1 MIRTRHFKMAAR
13 YILYRPRKLHPF
25 EVQAN
30 LLNTCNQRCLYC
42 RCPEVKTELM
52 TTDQWLSTIRGLKW
66 WGTLRIK
73 FQGGEPTLRP
83 DFRELCAEAR
93 RMGIIT
99 AAVSHGRS
107 ISDEPDLL
115 DHLDELVVSLDSP
128 HPETNDLLRGK
139 GAHRGAVRA
148 INLALERGIRTYVN
162 MILTRENIE
171 DLEDML
177 AYCTERDIK
186 MHAQPVMFD
195 QKSVYGRYFDN
206 TVQRL
211 ALTDEQI
218 RAAHIQMAEWK
229 RQGRK
234 LIFSASAYQ
243 KAVDWPDY
251 GQSTVQKPGPSPCM
265 AGKYYIH
272 IEPNGDIH
280 PCGLNESDFT
290 AKNILSDGLKEA
302 MLHARYHNCRD
313 CWMVYMNERKVVF
326 GLRPEALLEIVRRG

>member
-1 MIRTRHFKMAAR
+1 MIRRHHLKMASR
-13 YILYRPRKLHPF
+13 FVTHRLRKIHAF

-30 LLNTCNQRCLYC
+30 LLNACNQRCLYC

-52 TTDQWLSTIRGLKW
+52 TTKQWRLTIRSLRR

-83 DFRELCAEAR
+83 DFRELCAEAQNL
-93 RMGIIT
+93 GIIT

-107 ISDEPDLL
+107 IADDPSLL
-115 DHLDELVVSLDSP
+115 DHLSELVVSWDSP
-128 HPETNDLLRGK
+128 NPETNDMLRGK
-139 GAHRGAVRA
+139 GAHEGAVRA
-148 INLALERGIRTYVN
+148 IDLALDRGIRTYVN

-171 DLEDML
+171 DMEAML
-177 AYCTERDIK
+177 SYCTKRGLK

-211 ALTDEQI
+211 ALPDEQI
-218 RAAHIQMAEWK
+218 RLAHTRMAEWK
-229 RQGRK
+229 RQGRQ
-234 LIFSASAYQ
+234 LIFSALAYQ
-243 KAVDWPDY
+243 KAADWPDY
-251 GQSTVQKPGPSPCM
+251 GISTIQKQGQSPCM
-265 AGKYYIH
+265 AGKFYIH

-290 AKNILSDGLKEA
+290 PKNIIRDGLEEA
-302 MLHARYHNCRD
+302 MLHARHHNCWD

-326 GLRPEALLEIVRRG
+326 GLKPEALLEIVRRG